1 LSISSLFSL
10 SHCQQ
15 TSLFLP
21 PPNRTEQG
29 KRSDLHQA
37 LDHLK
42 EGISMTDLIEQMPGT
57 VSRAYK
63 MLGDY
68 PQEIRQRTAKEQ
80 VLADCDDVEWREWQQ
95 EITDLTKT
103 QPDGRTI
110 HWYLE
115 SEGNTGKTFLRRYLQ
130 TTASLPLFLPTF
142 STLDDHPSTTPHSLS
157 LSLSLSLQRTPSDLN
172 NPNLLALRGR
182 TSSVHLV
189 NRFLL

>member
-1 LSISSLFSL
+1 MVVLTDFQSLDDWQSNPLSNVVFGRVCLSVSLSLYLPTFSHLVIVNKLL

-42 EGISMTDLIEQMPGT
+42 EGMSMTALIEQMPGT

-68 PQEIRQRTAKEQ
+68 QQEIRPRTAKEQ
-80 VLADCDDVEWREWQQ
+80 VLADCDDVEWRVWQQ
-95 EITDLTKT
+95 EIIDLTKT

-130 TTASLPLFLPTF
+130 ATASLPLFLPTF
-142 STLDDHPSTTPHSLS
+142 STLYDHP
-157 LSLSLSLQRTPSDLN
+157 
-172 NPNLLALRGR
+172 
-182 TSSVHLV
+182 
-189 NRFLL
+189 